1 MFLDRIYWGPSYPA
15 YSYDCTDFFMTK
27 PDVGFWTCNSYYLT
41 MPESVSIAEVIKF
54 GDYGGSTVF
63 YSECNGEYSSG
74 CLKFENIR
82 FINDQVG
89 YFTYHRCGDGTC
101 SAAFLLYVTENGG
114 NTWSLKTGGVRDYI
128 MPFLTSAQNFYY
140 YTWYSEV
147 NGNTAKLYRNHNGVD
162 TKLMTIPGS
171 PTINAICFLN
181 DSTGFFSY
189 NQTLLRTADGGKTW
203 IPLDTITGKVSVFSF
218 PTSQVGYIVKNATSL
233 FKTTDGG
240 FTWVALGTQ
249 PVINSMDFISDSTGY
264 AVGNNGLILFTNNG
278 GQSWVVQPSPRNGK
292 FKRIQFVTPTVGYIH
307 EKNDG
312 CNAFSYRIR
321 TICDGSP
328 DFIMATYDTV
338 TKKNMIV
345 WNKGI
350 NYSGRFSPL
359 TSFNIFRGDSTG
371 AMIKIGTLPFNQSG
385 IFMDTSSVPD
395 QKAYRYTLTSV
406 DSSGYESLKSKPR
419 SSIFLEATCTNIT
432 DHELKWT
439 SAEGSSVVQY
449 MIYRQQSGTTWQLI
463 DSIGSA
469 CNQYLLTGD
478 LLTSANFMIKAVV
491 SDSGIVTTMD
501 HDPISNIVEFSPV
514 KVLPSN
520 QLVTLQSGTVTF
532 TVEACNIWTAISDA
546 PWCSVTHSGFGND
559 TIVAN
564 YEENTTQSDRVAQIE
579 IKLVEVPT
587 IKQTVTVT
595 QAKSPI
601 GLEQHE
607 NIPIRCY
614 PNPATSEIIVEL
626 TEKQGHSHITIY
638 SVTGQEIMTRPVI
651 SNRNRIDI
659 LTLLPGI
666 YFIRLQ
672 DKSHSFF
679 TKFVK
684 E

>member
-1 MFLDRIYWGPSYPA
+1 
-15 YSYDCTDFFMTK
+15 
-27 PDVGFWTCNSYYLT
+27 
-41 MPESVSIAEVIKF
+41 
-54 GDYGGSTVF
+54 
-63 YSECNGEYSSG
+63 
-74 CLKFENIR
+74 
-82 FINDQVG
+82 
-89 YFTYHRCGDGTC
+89 
-101 SAAFLLYVTENGG
+101 
-114 NTWSLKTGGVRDYI
+114 
-128 MPFLTSAQNFYY
+128 
-140 YTWYSEV
+140 
-147 NGNTAKLYRNHNGVD
+147 
-162 TKLMTIPGS
+162 MTIPGS

-449 MIYRQQSGTTWQLI
+449 MITVNNQVPH
-463 DSIGSA
+463 GS
-469 CNQYLLTGD
+469 
-478 LLTSANFMIKAVV
+478 
-491 SDSGIVTTMD
+491 
-501 HDPISNIVEFSPV
+501 
-514 KVLPSN
+514 
-520 QLVTLQSGTVTF
+520 
-532 TVEACNIWTAISDA
+532 
-546 PWCSVTHSGFGND
+546 
-559 TIVAN
+559 
-564 YEENTTQSDRVAQIE
+564 
-579 IKLVEVPT
+579 
-587 IKQTVTVT
+587 
-595 QAKSPI
+595 
-601 GLEQHE
+601 
-607 NIPIRCY
+607 
-614 PNPATSEIIVEL
+614 
-626 TEKQGHSHITIY
+626 
-638 SVTGQEIMTRPVI
+638 
-651 SNRNRIDI
+651 
-659 LTLLPGI
+659 
-666 YFIRLQ
+666 
-672 DKSHSFF
+672 
-679 TKFVK
+679 
-684 E
+684 